1 MKVKF
6 LGATKGVTGSCSLL
20 HHSKSDSL
28 FLVDCGM
35 QQGGVFSD
43 WENSQDFKFNPKQIK
58 FVLLTHAHLDHCGLL
73 PRLYKEGFIGE
84 VFCTQATAELARIVM
99 QDSAKISGLY
109 DEKDVKKVKFKYI
122 DKDVR
127 YRKNKPVSL
136 GDGLRATFIRSSHLL
151 GATGI
156 SINWLTK
163 DSKQDEWK
171 TIHFSGDIGSNFED
185 ACYLPLLKHNHY
197 PFPQTDYL
205 VMESTYGGRVRDDVF
220 KSKSNRLQKLKEI
233 ITDTIFKNNGKL
245 IIPSFSIQRTQ
256 EILTDIYA
264 VLSDEKMKR
273 PIQSYLN
280 NMEAYESHK
289 KNRFGVYC
297 DSPMTKKA
305 NQVFYRTLTMKDEQE
320 EYIYQNKDL
329 NLSDDE
335 LYNLFGKGYL
345 SFNDESCFIRMANET
360 VNHEYNVIK
369 SGSIIVA
376 SSGMCDAG
384 PIATYL
390 EELGKDKKNTI
401 ILTGFQAEG
410 SKGYR
415 IKNNKE
421 PGIHCNVDSM
431 SDFYSAHSDEAG
443 LLEYVFNSNRAST
456 SKLNVFLNHGTPES
470 KIQLQ
475 RAILKRAKNK
485 YDFDR
490 SVDNVTALD
499 GDENWFD
506 LNNNEKLVEGD
517 IDLMSS
523 IDLNKYL
530 LEQVIELRKD
540 VELLKNSSTSK
551 RTLLNRVK

>member
-6 LGATKGVTGSCSLL
+6 LGATTGVTGSCTLL

-35 QQGGVFSD
+35 HQGGIYSN
-43 WENSQDFKFNPKQIK
+43 WENSQEFKFEPGKIK

-99 QDSAKISGLY
+99 QDSAKISGIY

-156 SINWLTK
+156 SINWLTM
-163 DSKQDEWK
+163 DSKLDDWK
-171 TIHFSGDIGSNFED
+171 TIHFSGDIGSNFKD

-197 PFPQTDYL
+197 PFPQTDCL
-205 VMESTYGGRVRDDVF
+205 VMESTYGGRVRDDIF

-233 ITDTIFKNNGKL
+233 ITDTVFKNNGKV

-256 EILTDIYA
+256 EILTDIYT
-264 VLSDEKMKR
+264 VLSDERMSR
-273 PIQSYLN
+273 PIQSYLAN
-280 NMEAYESHK
+280 REGYERNK
-289 KNRFGVYC
+289 FAVYC
-297 DSPMTKKA
+297 DSPMAQKA
-305 NQVFYRTLTMKDEQE
+305 NKVFYKTLALKDSKGKYIHRNNELRFSDE
-320 EYIYQNKDL
+320 ELCQ
-329 NLSDDE
+329 
-335 LYNLFGKGYL
+335 LFENGHL
-345 SFNDESCFIRMANET
+345 SFNDASCFIKMSEQTRNHD
-360 VNHEYNVIK
+360 VNIIN

-376 SSGMCDAG
+376 SSGMCDEG
-384 PIATYL
+384 PIAGYL
-390 EELGKDKKNTI
+390 KELGKDKNNTI
-401 ILTGFQAEG
+401 VLTGYQAEG

-415 IKNNKE
+415 IQNNEE
-421 PGIHCNVDSM
+421 PGILCNVDSM
-431 SDFYSAHSDEAG
+431 SDFYSAHSDETG
-443 LLEYVFNSNRAST
+443 LLEYVFNSNGAAT
-456 SKLNVFLNHGTPES
+456 KKLNVFLNHGTPES

-475 RAILKRAKNK
+475 RAILKRSKSQ
-485 YDFDR
+485 YDSDR

-499 GDENWFD
+499 GDESWFD
-506 LNNNEKLVEGD
+506 LNNNKKLLEVD
-517 IDLMSS
+517 INLMTSNE
-523 IDLNKYL
+523 LNKYL

-540 VELLKNSSTSK
+540 VELLKN
-551 RTLLNRVK
+551 